1 MKVFTIHPDWKDL
14 LSTPEEISSRRKKR
28 SKPQIIQKVNAGE
41 EKEWTGLGYVADVSK
56 SNRRTSYMVYDKRQD
71 ELFEDKVWICFS
83 KLDFKYMNSNNNF
96 RIKHTSNPDIDP
108 QQIDVFVADDDVAI
122 VIECKS
128 AKVFDKK
135 TSFQDTLLSIS
146 AQKEYITKE
155 IRDHFSKP
163 QLSVGFVF
171 VTNNY
176 LINDTDKNVARDKN
190 IIMLNQDD
198 IEYYNSLIRNIGEAA
213 KYHVLADIFEKRS
226 IESMH
231 IEVPAIRGTYDNY
244 TMYTFL
250 IAPAQLLP
258 ISFVAHRAKNS
269 KATNTTYQRMIKKSR
284 IDNIRNYIVKER
296 GFFPNSIIV
305 NIDSD
310 SMTFTEEIKQ
320 SECVSSGRLVLPN
333 QYKTAWIID
342 GQHRLFS
349 YCGTNEASTSF
360 IPVVAFEQLSYKKQ
374 SEIFIDINSKQNK
387 VDKNLLLEINSES
400 HWDSDKPEEWL
411 DALISKCILKM
422 SRDQLNPLYMR
433 LKSTTEETGGDLTI
447 TSLTSALTKTALF
460 GQIISGNL
468 QYGFLSSTKE
478 DVRENTLNRGF
489 AVLTGYFQI
498 LSTIA
503 ETHWKKKGGKEKGYL
518 CTNNGITALI
528 IVLRDILRFI
538 DTDGDKLVNVSE
550 KDIVERIKPYAIV
563 IANFFKEHDGEK
575 EIDVFRNQLGAHGQ
589 QQSAMD
595 MEVIINETYPEFTS
609 SDLER
614 HKERTKKQWE
624 DRTKAAFPQLRN
636 QVVDTLIL
644 ALKQQY
650 GDSTSGWW
658 KKGVPEEVRIE
669 IGKLRESDEEERDY
683 EFYIQLKHVK
693 QIVGNKDWN
702 LFKKYFGFQ
711 SLGRKREEQIAWLD
725 DLERVEKLITGN
737 GRITQDEY
745 DRIEEI
751 RVLFERKL
759 YDLDIANGTEMI
771 DNTDAP

>member
-1 MKVFTIHPDWKDL
+1 M
-14 LSTPEEISSRRKKR
+14 LSTPEDISSRRKKR
-28 SKPQIIQKVNAGE
+28 SRPQIVQKVNAGE
-41 EKEWTGLGYVADVSK
+41 EDKWSGLGYRVDVSK
-56 SNRRTSYMVYDKRQD
+56 SNRRTSYMVYDKPQD

-83 KLDFKYMNSNNNF
+83 KLNFKYMNSNNNF
-96 RIKHTSNPDIDP
+96 RIRHTSNPDVDP
-108 QQIDVFVADDDVAI
+108 QQIDVFVADDNVAI
-122 VIECKS
+122 VVECKS
-128 AKVFDKK
+128 AKIFDKK

-146 AQKEYITKE
+146 AQKDYITNE
-155 IRDHFSKP
+155 IREHFSKP
-163 QLSVGFVF
+163 NLSVGFVF

-176 LINDTDKNVARDKN
+176 LINDTDKNVAKDKN

-198 IEYYNSLIRNIGEAA
+198 IEYYNSLIKNIGEAA
-213 KYHVLADIFEKRS
+213 KFHVLADIFEKRP

-231 IEVPAIRGTYDNY
+231 VEVPAIKGFYDGY

-250 IAPAQLLP
+250 IAPVQLLP
-258 ISFVAHRAKNS
+258 ISFVVHRRKNS

-284 IDNIRNYIVKER
+284 IDNIRNYIVKEH

-310 SMTFTEEIKQ
+310 SMTFTEEKKQ
-320 SECVSSGRLVLPN
+320 SDCVSSGTLILPN

-349 YCGTNEASTSF
+349 YCGTEEASTSF
-360 IPVVAFEQLSYKKQ
+360 IPVVAFKQLSYKKQ
-374 SEIFIDINSKQNK
+374 SEIFIDINSKQNR

-400 HWDSDKPEEWL
+400 HWDSEKPEEWL

-422 SRDQLNPLYMR
+422 SRDQINPLYMR

-447 TSLTSALTKTALF
+447 TSLTSALIKTALF

-478 DVRENTLNRGF
+478 DIKENTLERGF
-489 AVLTGYFQI
+489 TILTGYFHV

-528 IVLRDILRFI
+528 IVLRDILKFV
-538 DTDGDKLVNVSE
+538 DENDDKLANVSNKDVVE
-550 KDIVERIKPYAIV
+550 KIKPYAIV
-563 IANFFKEHDGEK
+563 IANYFKEHDGEK

-595 MEVIINETYPEFTS
+595 IEVIINETYPEFTS

-614 HKERTKKQWE
+614 HKEKTKKQWE
-624 DRTKAAFPQLRN
+624 DLTKAAFPQLKN
-636 QVVDTLIL
+636 QVIETLII
-644 ALKQQY
+644 ALKKQY
-650 GDSTSGWW
+650 GDNTSGWW
-658 KKGVPEEVRIE
+658 KKGVPEDVRIE
-669 IGKLRESDEEERDY
+669 IGKIRESDDEERDY

-693 QIVGNKDWN
+693 QIVSSKDWS

-711 SLGRKREEQIAWLD
+711 TYGRKREDQISWLD
-725 DLERVEKLITGN
+725 ELERIEKLISGN

-745 DRIEEI
+745 NRLQEI
-751 RVLFERKL
+751 RVLFTNKL
-759 YDLDIANGTEMI
+759 SDLELFNGNETI
-771 DNTDAP
+771 DVPPTPPI